1 MPRLALLLLLFF
13 CFLIPS
19 QHGIQASHA
28 EDEEGPQGQDA
39 VLGLI
44 AAQPGE
50 VVADLGCGRGAWTF
64 PLARA
69 VGEHGKVLAVD
80 IDADALAVVKRT
92 MKEKEIRNVEVM
104 QSVADDPML
113 PRNTLDVVFL
123 NDVIDYVKR
132 DALVG
137 FLEGIRVALKERGR
151 LIIRDPNGGP
161 GRVIAE
167 CYRAGFSLDEAKI
180 PLPGAPERSF
190 SSSWYALKLRRAT
203 HQHAI
208 LPRLGEPK
216 RYRTRLHLAEELF
229 RAGVI
234 DRKEVRAI
242 WDATNRLGREF
253 DPQVDEALDLIRAA
267 RAIDAINEK
276 MAKDLE
282 KRVRERAKG
291 G

>member
-39 VLGLI
+39 VLNLI

-151 LIIRDPNGGP
+151 LIIRDPKGNP
-161 GRVIAE
+161 SRVISE
-167 CYRAGFSLDEAKI
+167 CYRAGFNLVEAKV
-180 PLPGAPERSF
+180 PLGDTPQSSF
-190 SSSWYALKLRRAT
+190 SSSWYALKLRRAERM
-203 HQHAI
+203 QPAI
-208 LPRLGEPK
+208 LPRLGEPR
-216 RYRTRLHLAEELF
+216 RYRTRLHLAEEMF
-229 RAGVI
+229 RA
-234 DRKEVRAI
+234 RLLTREELRTTWEAI
-242 WDATNRLGREF
+242 VNAKGDF
-253 DPQVDEALDLIRAA
+253 DPKTDEPLDLIHAA
-267 RAIDAINEK
+267 EATKVISAEK
-276 MAKDLE
+276 AAELR
-282 KRVRERAKG
+282 KRFVKKG
-291 G
+291 S